1 MFLCLFERC
10 GVKVKAFRR
19 KPNGSS
25 LSDDNELVLLARYLV
40 LIARREGGWKGLD
53 HMDWKSELRKLG

>member
-1 MFLCLFERC
+1 M
-10 GVKVKAFRR
+10 KAFRR

-25 LSDDNELVLLARYLV
+25 LSDDNELMLLARYLV